1 VNPGSNLFLR
11 AIRLIKPTTV
21 QYLKFSGRTQN
32 AARQW
37 VAAFETAVPIQAS
50 VQAVARSSYTDM
62 GLDFQKNYIKIFA
75 AANLVNIKRDSS
87 GDRFIY
93 NGMLY
98 QIEDQN
104 TWFLLDGWASCIA
117 VEVGVAP

>member
-1 VNPGSNLFLR
+1 VIPGSNLFLR
-11 AIRLIKPTTV
+11 AIRLIKPTTI

-32 AARQW
+32 TARQW
-37 VAAFETAVPIQAS
+37 VSAFETAIPIQAS
-50 VQAVARSSYTDM
+50 VQAVSRSSYTDM
-62 GLDFQKNYIKIFA
+62 GLDFQKNYIKVFA
-75 AANLVNIKRDSS
+75 AIDLVNIKRDSS

-93 NGMLY
+93 NGMMY